1 MAYGP
6 RKPEVQAAASLTKG
20 IARATRE
27 PFSNCTALGRDGSP
41 PMVPAARFVP
51 SVLLAVGM
59 VIAAVPDAVA
69 QAPKGKGQ
77 ERPAQVRV
85 DSVVREPLSQTA
97 PVIGRLVPRR
107 GGAVAAQT
115 KGAVSGLRVRVGDS
129 VEKGGLIA
137 VLDIERLTSER
148 DARRAMRA
156 AAEAHLRSAEARL
169 EQAGRELAR
178 IEGLRRSAAFN
189 KALLQD
195 KEQERR
201 RLGSDADAARAQLA
215 QARAN
220 EALAELDLA
229 RGTVRA
235 PYAGVV
241 TARHTE
247 VGAYVKE
254 GDRVVTLVDGRDLEV
269 EADVPAERTA
279 GLAPGTEVELALPD
293 GTRHTAVV
301 RAVVPDENARTRTR
315 PVRFTPRFGEVE
327 TPLAAN
333 AAVTVALPVG
343 RVVSAITVHKDAIVR
358 RGGQVF
364 VYVVENGRATLRP
377 VRLGRA
383 SGTRFEI
390 LGGLAE
396 GDLAVIRGNERL
408 TPNQAVAFPGK
419 APAGRRTSG

>member
-1 MAYGP
+1 M
-6 RKPEVQAAASLTKG
+6 
-20 IARATRE
+20 
-27 PFSNCTALGRDGSP
+27 FS
-41 PMVPAARFVP
+41 AARFVP
-51 SVLLAVGM
+51 SVVLAVG
-59 VIAAVPDAVA
+59 VLIVPAADAAA
-69 QAPKGKGQ
+69 QASNGKGG

-85 DSVVREPLSQTA
+85 DSVVRESLSQTA
-97 PVIGRLVPRR
+97 PVIGRLVPRH

-115 KGAVSGLRVRVGDS
+115 RGVVSGLRVRVGDS
-129 VEKGGLIA
+129 VGKDGLIA

-156 AAEAHLRSAEARL
+156 AAEADLRSAEARL

-201 RLGSDADAARAQLA
+201 RLRSDADAARARLA
-215 QARAN
+215 QAGAN
-220 EALAELDLA
+220 EALAELNLS
-229 RGTVRA
+229 RGMVRA

-247 VGAYVKE
+247 VGAYVNE

-279 GLAPGTEVELALPD
+279 GLTPGTEVELTLPD

-315 PVRFTPRFGEVE
+315 PVRFTPRFGGIE

-333 AAVTVALPVG
+333 AAATVVLPVG
-343 RVVSAITVHKDAIVR
+343 RVTSAITVHKDAIVR
-358 RGGQVF
+358 RGGRVF
-364 VYVVENGRATLRP
+364 VYVAENGRAVLRP

-383 SGTRFEI
+383 SGARFEI
-390 LGGLAE
+390 LDGLAE

-419 APAGRRTSG
+419 APADRRTSG